1 MQSLSRVIL
10 FLTNYFT
17 ILVLTSMLNMEIP
30 FFQGSIFII
39 TALILGG
46 WLYYLHFYQKNQT
59 EFLKEIIYVM
69 IFLCLVTAIWSF
81 NLEVSNYD

>member
-10 FLTNYFT
+10 FLTTYFT
-17 ILVLTSMLNMEIP
+17 ILVLTSILNMEVP
-30 FFQGSIFII
+30 FFQGGIFII
-39 TALILGG
+39 TSLILGG

-81 NLEVSNYD
+81 NLEVPNYD

>member
-10 FLTNYFT
+10 FLTTYFT
-17 ILVLTSMLNMEIP
+17 ILVLTSILNMEVP
-30 FFQGSIFII
+30 FFQGGIFII
-39 TALILGG
+39 TSLILGG
-46 WLYYLHFYQKNQT
+46 WLYYLHFYKKNQT

-81 NLEVSNYD
+81 NLEVTNFD

>member
-10 FLTNYFT
+10 FLTTYFT
-17 ILVLTSMLNMEIP
+17 ILVLTSILNIEAT

-46 WLYYLHFYQKNQT
+46 WLYYLHFYRKNQT

-69 IFLCLVTAIWSF
+69 IFLCLVTAIWSV
-81 NLEVSNYD
+81 NLEVTNFD